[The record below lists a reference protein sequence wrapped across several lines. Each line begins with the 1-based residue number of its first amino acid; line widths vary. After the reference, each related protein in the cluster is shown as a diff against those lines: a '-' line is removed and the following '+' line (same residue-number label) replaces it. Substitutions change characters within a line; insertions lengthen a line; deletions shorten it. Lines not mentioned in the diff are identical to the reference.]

1 MTRISDLA
9 QRYVLGVLVAAFLVG
24 AVFGLVV
31 LGWNVWPVQYTGGN
45 ATLADLDAAGQ
56 RTCLAMAAEAYAA
69 TGDAAAARE
78 RVGAL
83 VGAGRSQA
91 QVIAE
96 LQKMANERTS
106 AGDTQGAQRLQAL
119 ATAVTG
125 QVPSAVPT
133 PGTVPA
139 TGQRESAGFPASLFR
154 ACGMIILVLVL
165 LAGVLLLIYF
175 LQSRTSAGGAEE
187 AADKDHEEEG
197 PVLAPAPATVSPPS
211 VSQPVAPR
219 APAAAPA
226 AVPAEAALGP
236 FVATY
241 NLGDIDFDMSFG
253 IESAAGDFLGECG
266 LGMAE
271 TIGGGDVQRV
281 TAFEVWLFDKTDIR
295 TVSVV
300 LSSAHAHAD
309 AALRTKLASRGEI
322 VLAQPGASFVVKTS
336 SLKLEGK
343 ILDMAYGSG
352 DVPAQSYFTTFSVEL
367 VPVPLLPGQK

>member
-1 MTRISDLA
+1 
-9 QRYVLGVLVAAFLVG
+9 
-24 AVFGLVV
+24 V

-45 ATLADLDAAGQ
+45 ASVADLDAAGA
-56 RTCLAMAAEAYAA
+56 RTYLAMAAEAYAA

-78 RVGAL
+78 RVNAL
-83 VGAGRSQA
+83 VGTGRSQA
-91 QVIAE
+91 QVLSE
-96 LQKMANERTS
+96 LQAMARERTS
-106 AGDTQGAQRLQAL
+106 AGDTQGAQRLQTL
-119 ATAVTG
+119 AIAVTG
-125 QVPSAVPT
+125 QAPA
-133 PGTVPA
+133 TVPGQGTA
-139 TGQRESAGFPASLFR
+139 PSPVQRESGGFPASLFR

-165 LAGVLLLIYF
+165 LAGVLLLVYF
-175 LQSRTSAGGAEE
+175 LQSRTSAGEE
-187 AADKDHEEEG
+187 EEGTEKEGEEEG
-197 PVLAPAPATVSPPS
+197 PVLAPSPTTVSPPAMS
-211 VSQPVAPR
+211 HMSQPIAPRGPAPAVAPSP
-219 APAAAPA
+219 APAAT
-226 AVPAEAALGP
+226 EAGALGP

-300 LSSAHAHAD
+300 LASAHAHAD

-367 VPVPLLPGQK
+367 VPVPLLAGQK